1 MGVHTIRSYRFCII
15 LDHKRIYI
23 YIPIET
29 ASKFIVNSVNCNLI
43 LGPHVLVL
51 FVCVF
56 CDSFLC
62 SISLLLSGSLSYV
75 LNSVL
80 YMYV

>member
-1 MGVHTIRSYRFCII
+1 M
-15 LDHKRIYI
+15 

-75 LNSVL
+75 LNNVP

>member
-1 MGVHTIRSYRFCII
+1 M
-15 LDHKRIYI
+15 YI
-23 YIPIET
+23 TVET
-29 ASKFIVNSVNCNLI
+29 ASKFIVNSVNSNLI

-51 FVCVF
+51 FVCVC

-62 SISLLLSGSLSYV
+62 SISLLLSGSLSNA
-75 LNSVL
+75 LNSVP